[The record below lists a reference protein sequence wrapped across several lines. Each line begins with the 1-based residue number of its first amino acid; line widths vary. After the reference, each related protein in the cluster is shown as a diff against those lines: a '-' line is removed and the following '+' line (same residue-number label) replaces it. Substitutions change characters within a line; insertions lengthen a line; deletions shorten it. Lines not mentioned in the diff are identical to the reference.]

1 MNILIPLGAVALA
14 GFMFWK
20 KGNETAPRTFPR
32 TPVVPPIDHGDEGG
46 DWWIDN
52 YVPPAPVI
60 IPPIDH
66 GDEGGDWWI
75 DNYVPP
81 APVIIPPIDYDD
93 EGGDWFT
100 DNYVPPAPGY
110 DYGPNIEPGYWGIE
124 PWTKADD
131 RRFDSFIEP
140 GYWGVEPWTKA
151 DVRQWTN
158 EFQTM
163 EMWNIDPDAVDPH
176 IGKPGYLGN
185 GMWDMLDRSP
195 VPVQGAIDPHIG
207 KPGYLG
213 NGMWDML
220 DRGTGASEQ
229 AYWSGYGEG

>member
-1 MNILIPLGAVALA
+1 MNPIIPLGAVALALA

-20 KGNETAPRTFPR
+20 KDNYTDYQYPPA
-32 TPVVPPIDHGDEGG
+32 TPVVPPDFAPPAILPAPLAPYVPPAFAGQPPIDYGDEGG
-46 DWWIDN
+46 DWFVDN
-52 YVPPAPVI
+52 YVAPVYVAPVYVDPFAGQ
-60 IPPIDH
+60 PPIDY
-66 GDEGGDWWI
+66 GDEGGDWF
-75 DNYVPP
+75 V
-81 APVIIPPIDYDD
+81 
-93 EGGDWFT
+93 

-110 DYGPNIEPGYWGIE
+110 DYGPNIEP
-124 PWTKADD
+124 WTKADN
-131 RRFDSFIEP
+131 RRFDSFN
-140 GYWGVEPWTKA
+140 G
-151 DVRQWTN
+151 
-158 EFQTM
+158 FQTM

-185 GMWDMLDRSP
+185 NMWDLLDRSP

-220 DRGTGASEQ
+220 YRGTGASEQ

>member
-1 MNILIPLGAVALA
+1 MNPVIPLGAVALALA

-32 TPVVPPIDHGDEGG
+32 T
-46 DWWIDN
+46 
-52 YVPPAPVI
+52 PVI

-81 APVIIPPIDYDD
+81 AP
-93 EGGDWFT
+93 
-100 DNYVPPAPGY
+100 GY
-110 DYGPNIEPGYWGIE
+110 DYGPMIE

-131 RRFDSFIEP
+131 RRFERRFDSLN
-140 GYWGVEPWTKA
+140 G
-151 DVRQWTN
+151 
-158 EFQTM
+158 FQTM

-185 GMWDMLDRSP
+185 NMWDLLDRSP

-220 DRGTGASEQ
+220 YRGTGASEQ